1 MNKLQIVN
9 KCCKWN
15 YAEHEPL
22 PQYSVLLVTDSR
34 NPDGPISVIRT
45 SNDMEEI
52 NFEITHWM
60 FLSDLCR
67 PNFRKCQ
74 APIEQV
80 KSYTEIKIQ
89 MEQEKI
95 QVEQQKIQNFRFFWS
110 MIFKAFLYLLAFILF
125 YQFIYLLG
133 TKILWTDIIDHSGDS
148 ISKAILSF
156 RK

>member
-74 APIEQV
+74 AASEQIKNDILQGQVLIEQRRIDN
-80 KSYTEIKIQ
+80 S
-89 MEQEKI
+89 
-95 QVEQQKIQNFRFFWS
+95 RFLWS
-110 MIFKAFLYLLAFILF
+110 MIFRSFLYLLVFILF
-125 YQFIYLLG
+125 YEFIYLLG
-133 TKILWTDIIDHSGDS
+133 TKILWTDVIDHSGDS